1 MVTIGDFAIGADH
14 PALPG
19 HFPGRPIVPGVILLD
34 EALAIIAT
42 AFGLAAPLRL
52 LRVKFTA
59 PVGPGQRVT
68 VLAEPP
74 ADGAMRFACASSQQT
89 ILSAVAAF
97 DPPGAAP

>member
-1 MVTIGDFAIGADH
+1 M
-14 PALPG
+14 
-19 HFPGRPIVPGVILLD
+19 PGVILLD
-34 EALAIIAT
+34 EALAIIAGV
-42 AFGLAAPLRL
+42 GLTAPLRL

-74 ADGAMRFACASSQQT
+74 ADGAMRFACASGQRS

-97 DPPGAAP
+97 DRPGAVP